1 MCPLCANFQRCPASG
16 IAKQAVA
23 TVELAFERRK
33 GAIKSGV
40 SILRPSR
47 SSDLRDKGRSTLTV
61 PRVKLIFSP
70 RDYLWHVQ
78 HCIAQA
84 TAKGQ
89 WNIHTHTHTHTQGC
103 QLIRFAYKFM
113 LPSKRCYAH
122 ANWATITKKK
132 KKKKNFKSIFISFLA
147 IRWYMVLI
155 EQQGFVAQ
163 SESLTMSWTK
173 TTRRKLDSDT
183 SAYFMRSQFRI
194 V

>member
-33 GAIKSGV
+33 GAIKSVV
-40 SILRPSR
+40 SILWPSR

-61 PRVKLIFSP
+61 PRVKLIPSP
-70 RDYLWHVQ
+70 LPEIIYLLWHVR

-89 WNIHTHTHTHTQGC
+89 WNMHTHTHTHTHTQGC
-103 QLIRFAYKFM
+103 QLLRFAYKFM

-122 ANWATITKKK
+122 SNWATITKKK
-132 KKKKNFKSIFISFLA
+132 KKICKSVFSFLA
-147 IRWYMVLI
+147 IR
-155 EQQGFVAQ
+155 
-163 SESLTMSWTK
+163 K
-173 TTRRKLDSDT
+173 
-183 SAYFMRSQFRI
+183 
-194 V
+194 